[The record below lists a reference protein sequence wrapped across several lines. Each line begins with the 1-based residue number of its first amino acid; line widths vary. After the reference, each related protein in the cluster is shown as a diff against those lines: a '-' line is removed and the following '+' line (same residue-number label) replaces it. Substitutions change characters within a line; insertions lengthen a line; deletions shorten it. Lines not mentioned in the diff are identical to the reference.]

1 MGVRPGHS
9 RIRDRRRAA
18 LVTLLASMSLALPA
32 LAEAGFSDRSVDAIP
47 TDRFFDLGAADY
59 NEDGRIDLFTTNHKY
74 RGALLRNNGGGSF
87 TDVTRSTGLSPSPPF
102 PGLEYLQ
109 PPNMSDVAVY
119 IYVTDD
125 RVKQPAVLHLVSN
138 GAEAEGTLSFESDDV
153 DVVRTRDATVRRGKT
168 AAGRPQL
175 DFDIGEE
182 GVVEVSVNNID
193 LPTAVSIRGTLP
205 GLPLPIE
212 PPILQPDD
220 IRVGTLGVR
229 AESRNFRLSLRDR
242 HGIAFADLGGGPA
255 SDAFIANGGL
265 GGKIRLPGTKDRVQD
280 EFFIADDGRFRLAT
294 QGTGLSKG
302 GCRGRQS
309 AAIDIDANGALDLFE
324 SCENDPP
331 NIYLQKNRGE
341 FKRIKPPRVRA
352 STYRWV
358 NLRGNKPA
366 LLAAERKGIRVITRG
381 RRDWKNLQRS
391 PATRGRVPSRASRST
406 TSTPTATPTSSPTRA
421 AATRCC
427 ATSGASC
434 ERCDS
439 ARPVCRSPRWRRASS
454 TTTMTASRICILVPQ
469 GLFRGT
475 GGSRYRRTGQLKFGR
490 RTGAAVTNW
499 FDEDNDGLRDVVM
512 AYSARQFARR
522 ATIRHRHN
530 DGPGGHWLEVDLD
543 GDGRN
548 AQAIGARVSVKAG
561 RRTQH
566 QWVGQN
572 DDSRF
577 SQAHYRLYFGL
588 GGRERIARL
597 QVKWP
602 DGAKTNLQDIAVDRV
617 LRLQHP

>member
-1 MGVRPGHS
+1 MRPGHS
-9 RIRDRRRAA
+9 RIRDRRQRAV
-18 LVTLLASMSLALPA
+18 LVTLLASMSLAVPA
-32 LAEAGFSDRSVDAIP
+32 LAEAGFSDRSVDVIP

-102 PGLEYLQ
+102 PGLEYLR
-109 PPNMSDVAVY
+109 PPDMSDVAVY

-125 RVKQPAVLHLVSN
+125 RVQQPATLHLVSN
-138 GAEAEGTLSFESDDV
+138 GAKAEGTLSFESDDV
-153 DVVRTRDATVRRGKT
+153 DVVRTQDATVRRGKT
-168 AAGRPQL
+168 AAGRPRL
-175 DFDIGEE
+175 DFNIGEN
-182 GVVEVSVNNID
+182 GIVEVSVNNID
-193 LPTAVSIRGTLP
+193 LPTSVSIRGTLP
-205 GLPLPIE
+205 GLPLPVE
-212 PPILQPDD
+212 PPVLQPDD
-220 IRVGTLGVR
+220 IRVGTLGIR

-265 GGKIRLPGTKDRVQD
+265 GGKIRLPGTKGRVQD
-280 EFFIADDGRFRLAT
+280 EFFLADDGRFRLAT

-302 GCRGRQS
+302 ACRGRQ
-309 AAIDIDANGALDLFE
+309 AATVDIDANGALDLFE
-324 SCENDPP
+324 SCENGPP
-331 NIYLQKNRGE
+331 NIYLQKGRGE

-381 RRDWKNLQRS
+381 RRDWKNLQRIAGNAKNGAVAGFAVNDIDADGDADVFAYS
-391 PATRGRVPSRASRST
+391 GRGNTLLRNARGRLRKVPLGSTGLPKSSLAASFVDYDND
-406 TSTPTATPTSSPTRA
+406 
-421 AATRCC
+421 
-427 ATSGASC
+427 GL
-434 ERCDS
+434 EDLH
-439 ARPVCRSPRWRRASS
+439 
-454 TTTMTASRICILVPQ
+454 LVPQ

-490 RTGAAVTNW
+490 RTGAAVTTW

-522 ATIRHRHN
+522 ATIRRKHN

-561 RRTQH
+561 RRTQY

-588 GGRERIARL
+588 GGRERVARL

-602 DGAKTNLQDIAVDRV
+602 DGARTNLQDVAVDQVRTI
-617 LRLQHP
+617 QHP